1 MARPRLE
8 GIPLR
13 NGQLQREVIPMD
25 MILSLDTAEISEI
38 EEAASWGVLGGVTT
52 NPTLISKAGHS
63 HPEIAIK
70 KICSIVD
77 GPVSMECVSSDADG
91 MYREGRVY
99 ATWAPNVLVKCP
111 CTPAGLAATHR
122 LHGEGINVNMT
133 LIFSPNQA
141 ILAAKSGAW
150 CCSPFAGRLDD
161 ISWDGLALVAEICEI
176 FRMQEYTTK
185 VLAASLRHP
194 VHVMDAARVGADIA
208 TMPFKVFKML
218 VQHPLTDRGLE
229 GFMADWKKLQEHDDA
244 AAAVQDQLR
253 QDAPAK

>member
-1 MARPRLE
+1 MARRRAPGIALHPRPRISTRSTR
-8 GIPLR
+8 GDF
-13 NGQLQREVIPMD
+13 PMD

-38 EEAASWGVLGGVTT
+38 EEAAGWGVLGGVTT
-52 NPTLISKAGHS
+52 NPTLISKAGHAD
-63 HPEIAIK
+63 PEVAIK

-122 LHGEGINVNMT
+122 LHGEGM
-133 LIFSPNQA
+133 
-141 ILAAKSGAW
+141 
-150 CCSPFAGRLDD
+150 
-161 ISWDGLALVAEICEI
+161 ALVAEICEI

>member
-1 MARPRLE
+1 
-8 GIPLR
+8 
-13 NGQLQREVIPMD
+13 MD

-52 NPTLISKAGHS
+52 NPTLISRAGHA

-70 KICSIVD
+70 KIASIVD
-77 GPVSMECVSSDADG
+77 GPVSMECVSQDADG
-91 MYREGRVY
+91 MYAEGMVY
-99 ATWAPNVLVKCP
+99 HGWAPNVLVKCP

-122 LHGEGINVNMT
+122 LHAEGVKVNMT

-141 ILAAKSGAW
+141 ILAAKAGAW

-161 ISWDGLALVAEICEI
+161 ISWDGLGLVADICEI
-176 FRMQEYTTK
+176 FRVQDFSCR

-194 VHVMDAARVGADIA
+194 VHVMEAARVGADIA

-218 VQHPLTDRGLE
+218 VQHPLTDKGLAD
-229 GFMADWKKLQEHDDA
+229 FMADWKKLQDAGEPHPLDAPA
-244 AAAVQDQLR
+244 AAP
-253 QDAPAK
+253 DAPAK

>member
-1 MARPRLE
+1 
-8 GIPLR
+8 
-13 NGQLQREVIPMD
+13 MD

-52 NPTLISKAGHS
+52 NPTLISKAGHAD
-63 HPEIAIK
+63 PEVAIR

-77 GPVSMECVSSDADG
+77 GPVSMECVSTDADG
-91 MYREGRVY
+91 MYKEGRVY

-122 LHGEGINVNMT
+122 LAAEDIKVNMT

-141 ILAAKSGAW
+141 ILAAKAGAW

-161 ISWDGLALVAEICEI
+161 ISWDGLGLVAEICEI
-176 FRMQEYTTK
+176 FRVQEYPTK

-218 VQHPLTDRGLE
+218 VQHPLTDKGLE
-229 GFMADWKKLQEHDDA
+229 QFLADWKTLQEHNEA
-244 AAAVQDQLR
+244 ARQVQDKLPA
-253 QDAPAK
+253 DAPGGTAAK